1 MKEGVIIITITD
13 EIKNICEKFI
23 NIQNSGNKKF
33 SKLKD
38 WLKKESNFFEEEIKK
53 KADIFL
59 RYKRGQIIKV
69 DFGVN
74 IGSELSHTHFA
85 IVLNSDDT
93 KYTDNVTVLPLTSK
107 KGYKRIYL
115 GNIVSKIYNSDK
127 YQSITY
133 GAIPQIK
140 TISKKR
146 ILLNNTKY
154 ICDEK
159 TLKKIDK
166 SIIEYLTNIFKTNSQ
181 KKIDNKILK

>member
-13 EIKNICEKFI
+13 EIKKICEKFI
-23 NIQNSGNKKF
+23 NIQNSGHKKF
-33 SKLKD
+33 SKLKE
-38 WLKKESNFFEEEIKK
+38 WLKKESDLFEEEIKK
-53 KADIFL
+53 NTRIFL

-115 GNIVSKIYNSDK
+115 GNIISKTFNSDK
-127 YQSITY
+127 YQNITY

-154 ICDEK
+154 TCNEK

-166 SIIEYLTNIFKTNSQ
+166 SIVEYLTNNFYNKFT
-181 KKIDNKILK
+181 KRIDKEK

>member
-1 MKEGVIIITITD
+1 MKEGALIITTAK
-13 EIKNICEKFI
+13 EIKNIYEKFI

-33 SKLKD
+33 SKLTN
-38 WLKKESNFFEEEIKK
+38 WLKKESNLFEEEIKNNTN
-53 KADIFL
+53 IFL

-115 GNIVSKIYNSDK
+115 GNIVSKIFNSDK
-127 YQSITY
+127 YQNITY

-154 ICDEK
+154 TCNEK

-166 SIIEYLTNIFKTNSQ
+166 SIVEYLTNDFYNKFT
-181 KKIDNKILK
+181 KRIDKEK